1 MTRAIINL
9 TQHSATPEQIN
20 DFVVDLK
27 PEYKKQLAALLTFE
41 TLPSQ
46 EEINSRVEGVKNIL
60 IETGIKV
67 SFDAMIGG
75 APYLMNPLAKMLIDD
90 FKAVPLYAFT
100 QRVSVEDPT
109 TGVKTSVFKHMG
121 FVPHI

>member
-9 TQHSATPEQIN
+9 TQHAASAEQI
-20 DFVVDLK
+20 DQGVV
-27 PEYKKQLAALLTFE
+27 QL
-41 TLPSQ
+41 
-46 EEINSRVEGVKNIL
+46 
-60 IETGIKV
+60 

-75 APYLMNPLAKMLIDD
+75 APYLLGPLAKMLIDD

>member
-9 TQHSATPEQIN
+9 TQHAASAEQIN
-20 DFVVDLK
+20 QGVVQLSFDLHMRLS
-27 PEYKKQLAALLTFE
+27 ELLTFE

-46 EEINSRVEGVKNIL
+46 EEINSRVEGIKNIL

-67 SFDAMIGG
+67 KFDAMIGG
-75 APYLMNPLAKMLIDD
+75 APYLMGPLAKMLIDD

-100 QRVSVEDPT
+100 QRVSVEDPV
-109 TGVKTSVFKHMG
+109 TGVKTGVFKHMG

>member
-9 TQHSATPEQIN
+9 TQHAASAEQI
-20 DFVVDLK
+20 DQDVVQLRLDLHMRLSK
-27 PEYKKQLAALLTFE
+27 LLTFE

-46 EEINSRVEGVKNIL
+46 EEINNRVEGIKNIL

-75 APYLMNPLAKMLIDD
+75 APYLMGPLAKMLIED

-100 QRVSVEDPT
+100 QRVSVEDPV

>member
-9 TQHSATPEQIN
+9 PQHAATAAQI
-20 DFVVDLK
+20 DQGVVQLRLDLHMRLSK
-27 PEYKKQLAALLTFE
+27 LLTFD

-46 EEINSRVEGVKNIL
+46 EEIDSRVEGIKNIL

-75 APYLMNPLAKMLIDD
+75 APYLMNPLARMLIDD

-121 FVPHI
+121 FEPHI